1 MLSQNSDLPIL
12 TFLKISVILSFVYL
26 LFLLFGIL
34 FIQDRVSYSPNWL
47 QTGRVA
53 KNDLKPSSSSIHSPS
68 VRITSVGNN
77 TSSFIRPYCF
87 NKVNVSQELL
97 GGSRVG
103 FDPEKGLIVR
113 FDMHCQAYQRWLL
126 FYYSDHF

>member
-1 MLSQNSDLPIL
+1 MLPRNSYLPIL

-53 KNDLKPSSSSIHSPS
+53 KNNLKPSSSSIHSLS
-68 VRITSVGNN
+68 VTSVGNN

-113 FDMHCQAYQRWLL
+113 FDMHCQAYLL